1 MFKIKKKKNNMDNVL
16 MAIPA
21 NSSGK
26 IKHFFDFETQK
37 VYIWEDGITPEQ
49 FESFMKKLDSL
60 CES

>member
-1 MFKIKKKKNNMDNVL
+1 MDNVL